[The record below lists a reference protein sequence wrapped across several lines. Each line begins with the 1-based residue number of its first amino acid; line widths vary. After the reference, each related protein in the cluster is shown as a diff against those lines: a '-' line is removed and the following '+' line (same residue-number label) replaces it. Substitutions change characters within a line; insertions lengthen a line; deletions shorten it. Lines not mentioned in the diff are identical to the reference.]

1 MSRGGTR
8 DNIIIGL
15 MIILTYFLIYT
26 FLGTSSILASMGGLP
41 LINCVSSLIE
51 NGFSGAV
58 FAVLT
63 KDFAQ
68 TIIVVYIVVFVQ
80 NLLPQGNH
88 RGASAVVGIIVG
100 YMVLYL
106 VSLWVVRYVIFTNA
120 MSGIIQMFVSIFSVV
135 VSGLGALV
143 TSPLRRLIV
152 QHQAREY
159 LTNYFMD
166 SRITHW
172 LADSFFIATVIL
184 FLAVAIEMTVGLS
197 FFFSALFIGFPSIVT
212 IIVMFVLLYAMICI

>member
-1 MSRGGTR
+1 MNRGGAR
-8 DNIIIGL
+8 DNIVIGL

-26 FLGTSSILASMGGLP
+26 FLGTSSILVSLGGLP

-58 FAVLT
+58 FATLT

-68 TIIVVYIVVFVQ
+68 TIIVVFIVVFVQ
-80 NLLPQGNH
+80 NLLPQGNG
-88 RGASAVVGIIVG
+88 RGASAAVGIIIG

-106 VSLWVVRYVIFTNA
+106 VSLWVVRYIVFSSA
-120 MSGIIQMFVSIFSVV
+120 MNDIIQMFISIFSVV
-135 VSGLGALV
+135 ISGLGALV
-143 TSPLRRLIV
+143 SSPFRRLMV

-166 SRITHW
+166 SRIAHW

-197 FFFSALFIGFPSIVT
+197 FFFSALFVSFPSIVT
-212 IIVMFVLLYAMICI
+212 IIIMLVLLYAMIRI